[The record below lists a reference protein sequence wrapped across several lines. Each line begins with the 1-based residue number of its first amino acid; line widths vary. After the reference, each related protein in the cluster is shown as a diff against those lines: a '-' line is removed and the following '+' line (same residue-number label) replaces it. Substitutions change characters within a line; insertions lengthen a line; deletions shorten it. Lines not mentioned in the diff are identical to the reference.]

1 MIPIAAKRVAVDRC
15 EDCLLLPHLLGQL
28 LLLCHWREVL
38 DGRTLR
44 MERRAD
50 EQGGIARDQDRCCP
64 VPARDGVARHAELRY
79 RIGAPLGDV
88 CDPRAA
94 ENSDEPLD
102 RRATFARRRPAT
114 LSLVALT
121 ALDSR
126 RGKFDRLHEETS
138 CGQGFLMPSLDE
150 ARCNQQHRNHDHD
163 CDEGDDKRTSRQ
175 GRSGLFGSRRLV
187 RREAHG
193 SAIDKSGAPPK
204 VRQRHA
210 FGRGTRTRCTSD
222 DHQRVT

>member
-1 MIPIAAKRVAVDRC
+1 MIPMAARRVAVDRC
-15 EDCLLLPHLLGQL
+15 EACRLLPHLPSQL
-28 LLLCHWREVL
+28 LLRCHCREEL

-50 EQGGIARDQDRCCP
+50 EQDGIARDQDRCSP
-64 VPARDGVARHAELRY
+64 VPARDGAARHTELRY
-79 RIGAPLGDV
+79 RVGAPLGDV
-88 CDPRAA
+88 CGPRAA

-102 RRATFARRRPAT
+102 RRAAFARRRPAA

-126 RGKFDRLHEETS
+126 RGKFDRKHEETS

-163 CDEGDDKRTSRQ
+163 CDEDDDKRTSRQ
-175 GRSGLFGSRRLV
+175 GRSGLFWSRHLV
-187 RREAHG
+187 RSGAHG
-193 SAIDKSGAPPK
+193 SAIDKTGAPLE
-204 VRQRHA
+204 VRQRHLY
-210 FGRGTRTRCTSD
+210 GCGTRTRCTSG